1 MNKYLLCVP
10 LSTTKQEKL
19 YDTWHRMTDWPVT
32 RTRNQSDGDGS
43 QRETVPCPLPLLPAN
58 TFIIITIIRWTEWC
72 LQCDPDH
79 YSSVLQNE
87 NVFTN
92 VCVYLLYRIRNIYLQ
107 ETTVTKTAVHYLTFL
122 IFRRVRDGGWLGPAE
137 RGRGPSLHP
146 PACEQNLVNCQSAF
160 IFITVRYVT

>member
-1 MNKYLLCVP
+1 MTQDDRLTGDQNQEP
-10 LSTTKQEKL
+10 EWRWRTTA
-19 YDTWHRMTDWPVT
+19 W
-32 RTRNQSDGDGS
+32 NC
-43 QRETVPCPLPLLPAN
+43 PCPLPLLPAN

-107 ETTVTKTAVHYLTFL
+107 ETKITKAAVHYLTLL

-137 RGRGPSLHP
+137 RGRGPALHP
-146 PACEQNLVNCQSAF
+146 PACEQNLLNCQSAF
-160 IFITVRYVT
+160 IFITVNLVRRHLTLYLSPGQRAHRLQREV